1 MVRLPILPQ
10 ESECSFGLQQFM
22 ATNRSKRY
30 RAAAEQLDRK
40 KAYPLNDAVATLKK
54 FPPTKFD
61 QTVTVSFRLGV
72 DPKQSDQ
79 MVRGTCPLPH
89 GSGKNVRV
97 LVFAE
102 GSAATAATNA
112 GAEYVGFADLIKKV
126 QEGFQD
132 FDVAVATPAAM
143 AEVRKLGK
151 VLGPRGLMPNPK
163 TGTVTDDTAK
173 AVQEV
178 KAGRVEFKLDKNGN
192 VAVPV
197 GKFSFEE
204 KALVENGHAVIEAVV
219 KARPAT
225 AKGRYLEGMTLSA
238 TMSPGIPVDPS
249 PYLSV

>member
-1 MVRLPILPQ
+1 MQR
-10 ESECSFGLQQFM
+10 
-22 ATNRSKRY
+22 NRSKRY
-30 RAAAEQLDRK
+30 RAAAQQVDRA
-40 KAYPLNDAVATLKK
+40 KAYSLPEAVSTLKK

-89 GSGKNVRV
+89 GSGKQVRV

-102 GSAATAATNA
+102 GESAQAAREA
-112 GAEYVGFADLIKKV
+112 GAEFIGMKDLIQKC

-132 FDVAVATPAAM
+132 FDVAIATPAAM
-143 AEVRKLGK
+143 AEVRKLGR
-151 VLGPRGLMPNPK
+151 VLGPRGLMPNPR

-173 AVQEV
+173 AVREV

-197 GKFSFEE
+197 GKFSFTPE
-204 KALVENGHAVIEAVV
+204 ALVENGRTVIEAVV

-225 AKGRYLEGMTLSA
+225 AKGVFVENVTLAA
-238 TMSPGIPVDPS
+238 TMTPGLKVDAS
-249 PYLSV
+249 SFLKI